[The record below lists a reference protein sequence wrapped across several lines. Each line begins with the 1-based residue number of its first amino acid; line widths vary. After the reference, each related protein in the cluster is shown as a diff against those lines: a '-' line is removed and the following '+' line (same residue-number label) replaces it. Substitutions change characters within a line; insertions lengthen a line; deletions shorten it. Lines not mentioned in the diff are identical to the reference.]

1 MSAPRT
7 LPFRQVDVFGAGPF
21 LGNPLAV
28 VLDAE
33 GLDEAAMR
41 RIAAWTDLS
50 ETTFVLPPQDPGADY
65 RVRILTPSEELPF
78 AGHPTLGTAAAWLAA
93 GGVPRTPGTV
103 VQECGAGLVPV
114 SVADDGA
121 LAFRAPAPVRSGPV
135 ADADRDAALALCGL
149 APGDVLEARWIDN
162 GPGWMGLLLAD
173 DAAVRAVRPRVVPGA
188 ERLRVGLVGLTAS
201 AQGSAAPAAQGPEA
215 GPAVEVRALIGAAG
229 AVREDPVTGSLNA
242 AAAQW
247 MVGSGRLTPPYT
259 AVQGSQTGRDG
270 RVRITQDADGALW
283 VGGTVTP
290 GVVGTLAV

>member
-28 VLDAE
+28 VLGAE
-33 GLDEAAMR
+33 DLDEAVMH

-121 LAFRAPAPVRSGPV
+121 LAFRAPALVRSGPV

-149 APGDVLEARWIDN
+149 GRRDVLEARWIDN

-188 ERLRVGLVGLTAS
+188 EWLRVGLVGLN
-201 AQGSAAPAAQGPEA
+201 APVRDPAEV
-215 GPAVEVRALIGAAG
+215 PAVEVRALIGADG

-242 AAAQW
+242 SAAQW
-247 MVGSGRLTPPYT
+247 MVGSGRLAPPYT
-259 AVQGSQTGRDG
+259 AVQGSQAGRDG
-270 RVRITQDADGALW
+270 RVRITQDAAGALW

-290 GVVGTLAV
+290 GVVGTIAV